1 MPITSLIDKAKDL
14 TVFTVIGVLSFDD
27 ALPVVKAFYEGV
39 PTKNVLWDLSETTDV
54 QFTSQ
59 EVEEIASIGVRYDS
73 KRASGKTAFLAQKDV
88 LFGLSRMFEIQS
100 ILKQSPHSVMVFR
113 NRNEAFEWLDEL

>member
-1 MPITSLIDKAKDL
+1 MPITSYIDKARDL
-14 TVFTVIGVLSFDD
+14 TVFTVTGVINFDD

-39 PTKNVLWDLSETTDV
+39 PTKNVLWDLSETTDE

-59 EVEEIASIGVRYDS
+59 EVEAIASFGKRYEAE
-73 KRASGKTAFLAQKDV
+73 RASGKTAFIAQKDI

-100 ILKQSPHSVMVFR
+100 VLKQSPHSVMVFR
-113 NRNEAFEWLDEL
+113 KKDEAFEWFDEL